1 MSKRKRK
8 EEEEG
13 PLLPFDIPEP
23 ISPRKTYNV
32 KDEPRPLWTKN
43 KAKLIVRY
51 LYYFVWVTKHGTY
64 IDGFAGPQNKDRE
77 ESWAAKL
84 VLEDKPRWLR
94 HFFLFD
100 VKSKQAKLLE
110 ELRDTQPPPN
120 PEYNEKKRDIQ
131 VKRGDF
137 NVLVKDLLR
146 SGQIGPKEATFC
158 LLDQRTFECHWDTLK
173 ALAAYKTSGHKI
185 ELFYFLPNYWLNRAF
200 SRQQDKQVIE
210 RWWGR
215 SDWAKLPKMRTRERA
230 DLFTCR
236 IAGGVGVQVCLCV
249 AHLSCPA
256 RWPCDVPYDPCYRPR
271 QGATA
276 DGDSLPQGS
285 SDEGIIKGAR
295 RAARTGI
302 RLERSSPGAAA
313 YWEIA

>member
-8 EEEEG
+8 EEAEG

-32 KDEPRPLWTKN
+32 RDEPRPLWTKN

-84 VLEDKPRWLR
+84 VLEDEPRWLR

-146 SGQIGPKEATFC
+146 SGQIGPNEATFC

-230 DLFTCR
+230 DLFTRR
-236 IAGGVGVQVCLCV
+236 IEEELGYKSAYAWPIYRDSHGGRVMYHMIH
-249 AHLSCPA
+249 ATDHDKA
-256 RWPCDVPYDPCYRPR
+256 PR
-271 QGATA
+271 LMATA
-276 DGDSLPQGS
+276 YHSAVRTKESLKAFEEQ
-285 SDEGIIKGAR
+285 
-295 RAARTGI
+295 
-302 RLERSSPGAAA
+302 LELEFGLSAAA
-313 YWEIA
+313 PEQQPTGK

>member
-32 KDEPRPLWTKN
+32 RDEPRPLWTKN

-84 VLEDKPRWLR
+84 VLEDEPRWLR

-230 DLFTCR
+230 DLFTRR
-236 IAGGVGVQVCLCV
+236 IEEELGYKSAYAWPIYRDPHGGRVMYHMIH
-249 AHLSCPA
+249 ATDHDKA
-256 RWPCDVPYDPCYRPR
+256 PR
-271 QGATA
+271 LMATA
-276 DGDSLPQGS
+276 YHSAVRTKESLKAFEEQ
-285 SDEGIIKGAR
+285 
-295 RAARTGI
+295 
-302 RLERSSPGAAA
+302 LELEFGLSAAA
-313 YWEIA
+313 PEQQPTGK

>member
-1 MSKRKRK
+1 MPKRKRK

-23 ISPRKTYNV
+23 ISPRKTYHV

-84 VLEDKPRWLR
+84 VLEDEPRWLR

-100 VKSKQAKLLE
+100 VKSEQAKLLE

-146 SGQIGPKEATFC
+146 SGQIGPNEATFC

-230 DLFTCR
+230 DLFTRR
-236 IAGGVGVQVCLCV
+236 IEEELGYKSASAWPIYRDPHGGRVMYHMIH
-249 AHLSCPA
+249 ATDHDKA
-256 RWPCDVPYDPCYRPR
+256 PR
-271 QGATA
+271 LMATA
-276 DGDSLPQGS
+276 YHSAVRTKESLKAVEEQ
-285 SDEGIIKGAR
+285 
-295 RAARTGI
+295 
-302 RLERSSPGAAA
+302 LELEFGLSAAA
-313 YWEIA
+313 PEQQPIGK